1 MRNALSI
8 AAGASGDTSVPNS
21 ELISRLR
28 LIIPSAIVTGSINL
42 RTRRTRSLR
51 QSSVNVKRP
60 PRPRSH
66 GSGSRNCTTVPARMP
81 IAYA

>member
-1 MRNALSI
+1 MRKALSI
-8 AAGASGDTSVPNS
+8 AAGASSDTSVPNS

-28 LIIPSAIVTGSINL
+28 LISPRAIVTGSISF

-51 QSSVNVKRP
+51 QSSGKLKPP

-66 GSGSRNCTTVPARMP
+66 GSGSANWTTVPTRTPMA
-81 IAYA
+81 